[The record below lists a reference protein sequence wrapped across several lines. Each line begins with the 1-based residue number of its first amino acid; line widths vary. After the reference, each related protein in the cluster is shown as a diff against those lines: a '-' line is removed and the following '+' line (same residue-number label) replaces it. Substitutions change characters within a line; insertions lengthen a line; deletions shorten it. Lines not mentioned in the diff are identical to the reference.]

1 MAGLKKL
8 FVCRHPSLG
17 LRVGSV
23 GRDFF
28 FILVKVSLDPRDLP
42 FFDIS
47 LVAGRAFIVIIVITD
62 SDKVLVNQ
70 RNEGIRFKQ

>member
-1 MAGLKKL
+1 MAGPKKL
-8 FVCRHPSLG
+8 FVCGHPSLG
-17 LRVGSV
+17 LRIGSV

-28 FILVKVSLDPRDLP
+28 FILVKVSLVPRALP

-47 LVAGRAFIVIIVITD
+47 FVAGRAFIVIIVVID

-70 RNEGIRFKQ
+70 RNEGIRFK

>member
-8 FVCRHPSLG
+8 FVCRQPTLG
-17 LRVGSV
+17 LWVGSV

-28 FILVKVSLDPRDLP
+28 FILVKVSLVPRALP

-47 LVAGRAFIVIIVITD
+47 LVAGRAFIVIIVTID

-70 RNEGIRFKQ
+70 RNEGIRIK

>member
-1 MAGLKKL
+1 MAGPKKL

-17 LRVGSV
+17 LRIGSV
-23 GRDFF
+23 GRDFL
-28 FILVKVSLDPRDLP
+28 FILVKVSLVPRALP

-47 LVAGRAFIVIIVITD
+47 FVAGRAFIVIIVVID

-70 RNEGIRFKQ
+70 RNEGIRFK